1 MPRQEYFFSDWRP
14 EYPKIGNYIPL
25 TSSNRFDSILNEFA
39 MPENMG
45 FDIKIIQIAV
55 VEAEKCDIMYILP
68 HRGIFAKLGVDE
80 IHLCP
85 APLAWVL
92 QTIWAHACDQ

>member
-1 MPRQEYFFSDWRP
+1 MPRHEYFFSDWRP

-45 FDIKIIQIAV
+45 FDTKIIQIAV
-55 VEAEKCDIMYILP
+55 VEAENAILC
-68 HRGIFAKLGVDE
+68 IFSRIGAFS
-80 IHLCP
+80 P
-85 APLAWVL
+85 N
-92 QTIWAHACDQ
+92 